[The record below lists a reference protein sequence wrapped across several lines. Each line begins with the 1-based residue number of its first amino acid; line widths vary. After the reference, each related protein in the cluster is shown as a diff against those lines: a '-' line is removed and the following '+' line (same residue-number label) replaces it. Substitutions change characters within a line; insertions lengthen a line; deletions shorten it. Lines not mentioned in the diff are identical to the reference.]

1 MAVNKHLTESDR
13 YQIEHFLDDAYSFKS
28 IGRELNRDC
37 TTIAK
42 EVRKHIILKK
52 TGSYGKAFNN
62 CLHRNDCKHSRLCD
76 SPTCRNR
83 YCRFCSKCTS
93 ICPDFEEEK
102 CKKLLKPPYVCNGC
116 KDLRNC
122 RLEKTVYSALS
133 AQKQYETLR
142 SEARSGITIDE
153 SEVKRLDDFISPLI
167 KKGQSIHHICS
178 NNADT
183 LMCSEKTIYNY
194 IDLSLFSA
202 RNIDLPRKVRYRPR
216 KKSADSFKVDKKCRI
231 ARTYEDF
238 GKYMSENLDTPV
250 VEMDSVEGVKGGKVL
265 LTIHFVEPQ
274 FMLAFLRDANTS
286 RSVIDIFEELYR
298 KLNPDAFKRLFQ
310 ILLGD
315 NGSEF
320 SNPSAIEFDSQGNRR
335 TRIFYCDPSAPYQKG
350 AAENNHELI
359 RRVVPKGHSFNN
371 YNQDD
376 INKMMNHINSYAR
389 KKLNDQT
396 PYQAFSFFH
405 GTDILKKLGAVP
417 IPANE
422 VILKPELLRKKTD

>member
-1 MAVNKHLTESDR
+1 MAINKHFTLSDR
-13 YQIEHFLDDAYSFKS
+13 INIEHYLDNAYSFKD

-42 EVRKHIILKK
+42 EVKKHITLKK
-52 TGSYGKAFNN
+52 TGSYGKSFNN
-62 CLHRNDCKHSRLCD
+62 CLHRFDCKHSYLCD
-76 SPTCRNR
+76 SPACKNR
-83 YCRFCSKCTS
+83 YCRFCSRCTS
-93 ICPDFEEEK
+93 VCQNFKEEK
-102 CKKLLKPPYVCNGC
+102 CIKLLKPPYICNGC
-116 KDLRNC
+116 GESKNC
-122 RLEKTVYSALS
+122 RLEKSLYSAAA

-142 SEARSGITIDE
+142 SESRSGITIDE
-153 SEVKRLDDFISPLI
+153 SEAKRLDDFISPLI
-167 KKGQSIHHICS
+167 RKGQSVHHICA

-194 IDLSLFSA
+194 IDANLFTA
-202 RNIDLPRKVRYRPR
+202 RNLDLPRKVRYRPR
-216 KKSADSFKVDKKCRI
+216 KKSANSFKVDKACRVG
-231 ARTYEDF
+231 RTYEDF
-238 GKYMSENLDTPV
+238 VAYMGENLDTPI
-250 VEMDSVEGVKGGKVL
+250 VEMDSVEEVKGGKVL

-274 FMLAFLRDANTS
+274 LMLAFLREANTS

-298 KLNPDAFKRLFQ
+298 KLTPDVFIRLFLV
-310 ILLGD
+310 LLGD

-320 SNPSAIEFDSQGNRR
+320 SSPSAIEFDSHGNRR

-359 RRVVPKGHSFNN
+359 RRVVPKGQSFNG

-376 INKMMNHINSYAR
+376 INMMMNHINSYAR
-389 KKLNDQT
+389 KKLNDQS

-405 GTDILKKLGAVP
+405 GTDILKKLGVVP

-422 VILKPELLRKKTD
+422 VTLKPELLRKKTD